1 MSEKEPYWGT
11 GRLIQAMQD
20 AGDTRNYS
28 ALNMLINRA
37 IKSGELQDS
46 YKAGEGA
53 WIIPARVA
61 KEWMEGR
68 LKHDSDQESEGL
80 GVFVSSVP
88 VRGTDAGTG
97 SGHAGPGAEGDGST
111 ERAGPLDGLDDAG
124 D

>member
-1 MSEKEPYWGT
+1 MTEEKEPYWGT
-11 GRLIQAMQD
+11 GRLIQAMRD
-20 AGDTRNYS
+20 AGDTRNYP

-46 YKAGEGA
+46 YKAGAGA
-53 WIIPARVA
+53 WIIPAQVA

-68 LKHDSDQESEGL
+68 IDSNQESEGL

-97 SGHAGPGAEGDGST
+97 SSNVGPGAEGDGAT
-111 ERAGPLDGLDDAG
+111 GGGGPLDRLDDAG